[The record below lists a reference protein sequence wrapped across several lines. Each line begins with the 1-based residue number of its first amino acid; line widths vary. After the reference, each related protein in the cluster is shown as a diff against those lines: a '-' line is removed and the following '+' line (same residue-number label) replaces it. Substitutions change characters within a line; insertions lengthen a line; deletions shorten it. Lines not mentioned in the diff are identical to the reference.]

1 MIRLQRS
8 MVEGLTG
15 PKPDPQAVRKSL
27 QSAIELE
34 HSTIP
39 LYLYALYSLDPV
51 LNGPIQS
58 IVASVVIEEMLHMTL
73 AANVLNAI
81 GGNPVIDSPDFVPT
95 YPGNLPGSVDSS
107 LIVSLAPFSMTQ
119 LTAFLEIEEP
129 ADPLPLGP
137 APPSEGITIGQ
148 FYNAISGAIAALSP
162 GIFVPPPRNQ
172 VGPDLMDQAV
182 IVTDLATAQQAI
194 QTIIDQGEGTSKSP
208 LEVVGNGYAHYYRY
222 MQVQEGAK
230 LIQLPNG
237 QYSYTGAAIPFN
249 PGGVYG
255 VPTNPGPYPPGSK
268 SAFANDNFNYAYT
281 SLLKC
286 LHAMFNGDATE
297 ARMNTALGLM
307 MSLKGQAKAMMSG
320 IPDPG
325 TVTGPT
331 FEYQPVNPPPR

>member
-194 QTIIDQGEGTSKSP
+194 QTIID
-208 LEVVGNGYAHYYRY
+208 
-222 MQVQEGAK
+222 
-230 LIQLPNG
+230 
-237 QYSYTGAAIPFN
+237 
-249 PGGVYG
+249 
-255 VPTNPGPYPPGSK
+255 
-268 SAFANDNFNYAYT
+268 
-281 SLLKC
+281 
-286 LHAMFNGDATE
+286 
-297 ARMNTALGLM
+297 
-307 MSLKGQAKAMMSG
+307 
-320 IPDPG
+320 
-325 TVTGPT
+325 
-331 FEYQPVNPPPR
+331 

>member
-1 MIRLQRS
+1 
-8 MVEGLTG
+8 
-15 PKPDPQAVRKSL
+15 
-27 QSAIELE
+27 
-34 HSTIP
+34 
-39 LYLYALYSLDPV
+39 
-51 LNGPIQS
+51 
-58 IVASVVIEEMLHMTL
+58 
-73 AANVLNAI
+73 
-81 GGNPVIDSPDFVPT
+81 
-95 YPGNLPGSVDSS
+95 
-107 LIVSLAPFSMTQ
+107 
-119 LTAFLEIEEP
+119 
-129 ADPLPLGP
+129 
-137 APPSEGITIGQ
+137 
-148 FYNAISGAIAALSP
+148 
-162 GIFVPPPRNQ
+162 
-172 VGPDLMDQAV
+172 
-182 IVTDLATAQQAI
+182 VTDLATAQQAI